1 MAKSSIKGPI
11 IAWPPLHQSNFST
24 EVIIEDKMIPKMVE
38 VATTF
43 VDQEIFLTS
52 TEEEEARFWQGG
64 WCFGVNLD
72 EPVKKVL
79 EVLHPEMTM

>member
-43 VDQEIFLTS
+43 VDQEVFLTS
-52 TEEEEARFWQGG
+52 TEEEEATF
-64 WCFGVNLD
+64 
-72 EPVKKVL
+72 
-79 EVLHPEMTM
+79 